1 MNRALRNSQR
11 KRCSFRKYGG
21 GYGMGAPLV
30 SFSAP
35 EDGAFS
41 VKVPV
46 VAGYDDASAIVARPG
61 ALSFTTDVSLAQV
74 AMAGG
79 RSRRRRGGG
88 CGCMRGG
95 RRNRTAK
102 RGGGFAVDPIVSV
115 GGTGPNVGAMY
126 TTLPCDPRAG
136 THNAIA
142 SFDPRAPA
150 GYYSLTPNQSGGAP
164 VYNTE
169 SAGFEFR
176 PSNVAGATLPD
187 GVTVFNEVVPVAA
200 RMGGA
205 RRSRKHR
212 SRKHRSR
219 RNRKDSRKH

>member
-1 MNRALRNSQR
+1 MNRALRNSHR
-11 KRCSFRKYGG
+11 KRCSFRKNGG
-21 GYGMGAPLV
+21 GYGMGSPLV

-35 EDGAFS
+35 DDGAFA

-46 VAGYDDASAIVARPG
+46 NAGYDDASTIAARPG
-61 ALSFTTDVSLAQV
+61 ALSFTPDVSLAQV

-79 RSRRRRGGG
+79 RRGRTAKRGGG

-95 RRNRTAK
+95 AWRRRGRTAK
-102 RGGGFAVDPIVSV
+102 RGGGFAVDPSVSV
-115 GGTGPNVGAMY
+115 GGTGPNAAAAY
-126 TTLPCDPRAG
+126 ATLPCDPRAG

-164 VYNTE
+164 VYNAE

-176 PSNVAGATLPD
+176 PSTAAGAALPD
-187 GVTVFNEVVPVAA
+187 GVTAFNEVVPVAA
-200 RMGGA
+200 RLGGA

-212 SRKHRSR
+212 NRSRKHRSR
-219 RNRKDSRKH
+219 KH

>member
-11 KRCSFRKYGG
+11 KRFSFRKNGG
-21 GYGMGAPLV
+21 GYGMGSSLV

-35 EDGAFS
+35 DDGAFA

-46 VAGYDDASAIVARPG
+46 NAGYDDASTIAARPG
-61 ALSFTTDVSLAQV
+61 ALSFTPDVSLAQV

-79 RSRRRRGGG
+79 RRSRRHRGGG

-95 RRNRTAK
+95 VRRRGRTAK
-102 RGGGFAVDPIVSV
+102 RGGGFGVDPSVSV
-115 GGTGPNVGAMY
+115 GGTGPNAAAMY
-126 TTLPCDPRAG
+126 ATLPCDPRAG

-142 SFDPRAPA
+142 SFDPRAPV

-164 VYNTE
+164 VYNAE

-176 PSNVAGATLPD
+176 PSTAAGAALPD
-187 GVTVFNEVVPVAA
+187 GVTAFNEVVPVAA

-212 SRKHRSR
+212 SRRSRKHRSR
-219 RNRKDSRKH
+219 KH